1 MKINLFYLLIFII
14 PLRTLGQTKSD
25 DFPITAPNYSQYSL
39 KRSYPQIKGRV
50 VNWSANDLQEIKIKY
65 SLVNIGN
72 PMQSSYHIK
81 LDQDGSFLITLPDK
95 LPNRQIWFTFGDYVY
110 TCLYSDEYLEITF
123 DLDKLKKKLVYMTG
137 DGLKFG
143 GKDGDKNRIMNEY
156 ILFNKRYNENFS
168 GKISSLATEDNDYI
182 AKLDSIFAFQQQI
195 NKKFY
200 TEFSNT
206 YQTLIDGETKSSYY
220 AKKLKY
226 LFRNSIQVDTISE
239 LLTPVYS
246 ISNDSHEY
254 FQFLNYYMQGVGFKK
269 TKKKFSFINLALYY
283 DEVLPSFYADL
294 LKLQFEDRDIKEQ
307 CKLYK
312 QLRPTLHTDWSKDYL
327 DSQIKALARKIA
339 QIDSIS
345 AASAILQ
352 PKNSTLGKL
361 IIKTGSGSS
370 LYIDQHK
377 SGEDLLKTLKAVFA
391 EKLVIIDL
399 WATWCIPCIQAMPSS
414 KKLHAESQVAELPIE
429 FVYLCTSSGSNEQ
442 KWQNKVLE
450 LNQPGT
456 HIFVDSKV
464 VTEIM
469 NIFDKGGFPSYI
481 LLTPRGQY
489 DYKSISSIQGLSLDL
504 LKQKLL

>member
-1 MKINLFYLLIFII
+1 MKINIFYLLIFII
-14 PLRTLGQTKSD
+14 PLGTLGQTKSD
-25 DFPITAPNYSQYSL
+25 DFPITNPNYSQYSL
-39 KRSYPQIKGRV
+39 NRSYPQIKGRV
-50 VNWSANDLQEIKIKY
+50 VNWSANDLQDILIKY

-72 PMQSSYHIK
+72 PMQSSYNIK

-123 DLDKLKKKLVYMTG
+123 DLDKLKKKPVYMTG

-168 GKISSLATEDNDYI
+168 GKISLLATEDNDYI
-182 AKLDSIFAFQQQI
+182 AKLDSLFAFQQQI

-206 YQTLIDGETKSSYY
+206 YQTLIDGKTKSSYY
-220 AKKLKY
+220 AKKLNY

-283 DEVLPSFYADL
+283 DEVLPSIYADL
-294 LKLQFEDRDIKEQ
+294 LKIQFEDRDIKEQ
-307 CKLYK
+307 CKLYE
-312 QLRPTLHTDWSKDYL
+312 QLRPTLHTDWTKDYL
-327 DSQIKALARKIA
+327 DSQIKALARKIT

-345 AASAILQ
+345 AASAIIQ

-391 EKLVIIDL
+391 DKLVIIDL

-464 VTEIM
+464 LTEIM

-481 LLTPRGQY
+481 LLTPSGQY
-489 DYKSISSIQGLSLDL
+489 DYKSISSIQELSLDL